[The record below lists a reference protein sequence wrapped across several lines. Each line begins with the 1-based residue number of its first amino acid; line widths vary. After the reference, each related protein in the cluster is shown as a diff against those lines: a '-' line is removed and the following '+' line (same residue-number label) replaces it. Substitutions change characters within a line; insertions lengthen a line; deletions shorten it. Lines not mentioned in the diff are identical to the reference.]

1 MLRTPNSKPLVI
13 AIAGPNGAGKT
24 TLAPFLLRE
33 RFGITEYVNADTIA
47 LGLSAFRPEGAAFE
61 AARVMLKR
69 LRALADGGGDFAFET
84 TLATRSYATWLED
97 LKRRGYSFQLIFLW
111 LRNVEL
117 ALERVKRRVL
127 TGGHGVPEDVVRRRY
142 VRGAR
147 NFFRSYQPLADSWVL
162 YDNSVSGAEVKVAVG
177 EGVSVTE
184 LLEESLW
191 REFEKVAA

>member
-1 MLRTPNSKPLVI
+1 MSDPDPLVI

-24 TLAPFLLRE
+24 TLAPFLLRD
-33 RFGITEYVNADTIA
+33 RFGLTEYVNADTIA

-69 LRALADGGGDFAFET
+69 MRGLADAGSDFAFET
-84 TLATRSYATWLED
+84 TLATRSYAVWLRS
-97 LKRRGYSFQLIFLW
+97 LKRHGYSFHLTFLW
-111 LRNVEL
+111 LRSAEL
-117 ALERVKRRVL
+117 AIERVRSRVIS
-127 TGGHGVPEDVVRRRY
+127 GGHDVPEEVIRRRY

-147 NFFRSYQPLADSWVL
+147 NFFESYQPLADSWVL
-162 YDNSVSGAEVKVAVG
+162 YDNSVSGEEVKVAVG

-191 REFEKVAA
+191 QEFKKVAA